1 MTERPDGTK
10 GAKAGRRTICIDVP
24 SSTLFGTRYIF
35 LGRRCIFFTA
45 LTGPQC
51 PVPRIRRLGRFEVY
65 EKLRAMH
72 RIN

>member
-1 MTERPDGTK
+1 VAERPDGTK